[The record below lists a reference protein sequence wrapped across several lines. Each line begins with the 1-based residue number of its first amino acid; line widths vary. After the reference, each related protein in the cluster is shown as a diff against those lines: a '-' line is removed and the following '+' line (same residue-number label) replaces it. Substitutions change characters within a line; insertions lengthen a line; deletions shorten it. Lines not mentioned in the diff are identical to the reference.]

1 MTDHKKIGSFGH
13 STLPAAFQGFD
24 AANWQQMAANLFQ
37 ATQQAQ
43 MLMMDQLVKPG
54 EKPDIDRADPFGA
67 LQSQMDLGAALAR
80 DPAQIGHAMMT
91 LSQGWMNLFQ
101 SMATGTEAPKDRRF
115 SDPEWSANPMFDF
128 MRRAW
133 TLNAEWLEGLVD
145 SVEDKL
151 EPDQFLKAKFFTR
164 QYVDMISPTNMLAT
178 NPAALRAMLET
189 NGQSLVQGFE
199 QLRQDLKRGH
209 GRLQISQSDEE
220 AFVIGEN
227 VATAEGQVIYRN
239 KLIEII
245 HYKPTEKKVY
255 ERPMLIF
262 PPWINKF
269 YILDLQPENS
279 MIRWLLSKGVDT
291 FLVSWRSADAETK
304 HYGWDDYVEHGALAA
319 ISAVTAE
326 TGSEDVNAIGYC
338 IGGTML
344 TTALGHM
351 AKTGDDRVASATYF
365 ASQSDFELA
374 GDLKVF
380 TTDEGVQYLEAI
392 IDAHDNLMPGEL
404 MGETFNWLRPNDLV
418 WRYVVD
424 NYMLGKAPRP
434 FDLLYWNADQTNIP
448 GPTHQAYVKTL
459 YNQNA
464 LAEGKFQVFGEPVS
478 MSDIKTPVFIQA
490 SKSDHICPWHSIYR
504 AARRYGGDVT
514 FTMAGSG
521 HIAGVINPPTSG
533 KYQHWVNPDLPEQPD
548 DWFAHAEEHPGSWWP
563 SWWSWLEPRSGKKVP
578 ATDPQDHGLGSA
590 PGQYVKMR
598 LSDIAAGKKP
608 AGPYSDGTWPHGV
621 TPRPVKVT
629 PPQKVERVSSE
640 PPKPKKKKKKKAAAA
655 SNGPKAKTASKPKS
669 AQKKTAK
676 KANGSAA
683 RGA

>member
-1 MTDHKKIGSFGH
+1 MTDHNKTGPFGH

-24 AANWQQMAANLFQ
+24 AANWQQLAANLFQ

-43 MLMMDQLVKPG
+43 MLMLDQMVKG
-54 EKPDIDRADPFGA
+54 GGTPDVERLDPFGA
-67 LQSQMDLGAALAR
+67 MGSQAELGRALAR
-80 DPAQIGHAMMT
+80 KPAQIGHAMMT

-133 TLNAEWLEGLVD
+133 TLNADWLESLVD
-145 SVEDKL
+145 SVAEEL
-151 EPDQFLKAKFFTR
+151 EPEALLKAKFFTR
-164 QYVDMISPTNMLAT
+164 QFIDMMSPTNMIAT

-199 QLRQDLKRGH
+199 QLRQDLSHGD
-209 GRLQISQSDEE
+209 GRLHISQSDEN
-220 AFVIGEN
+220 AFTIGEN
-227 VATAEGQVIYRN
+227 VATAEGKVIYRN

-245 HYKPTEKKVY
+245 HYKPSEPKVY

-279 MIRWLLSKGVDT
+279 MIRWLLSQGVNT

-326 TGSEDVNAIGYC
+326 SGSKDVNAIGYC

-344 TTALGHM
+344 TTALAHM

-365 ASQSDFELA
+365 ASQADFELA

-380 TTDEGVQYLEAI
+380 TTDEAVSYLDEI
-392 IDAHDNLMPGEL
+392 VDQHDNLMPGEL

-424 NYMLGKAPRP
+424 NYMLGKEPKP

-448 GPTHQAYVKTL
+448 GPTHKTYVKTL

-464 LAEGKFQVFGEPVS
+464 LAEGNFKVFGDQIS
-478 MSDIKTPVFIQA
+478 MGDIETPIYVQA

-504 AARRYGGDVT
+504 AARQYGGDVT

-521 HIAGVINPPTSG
+521 HIAGVINPPNSG
-533 KYQHWVNPDLPEQPD
+533 KYQHWVNPDLPERPD
-548 DWFAHAEEHPGSWWP
+548 DWFAHAEERPGSWWP
-563 SWWSWLEPRSGKKVP
+563 SWWAWLKPRFGKKIDAVE
-578 ATDPQDHGLGSA
+578 PQDHGLGAA

-598 LSDIAAGKKP
+598 LADIAAGKKP
-608 AGPYSDGTWPHGV
+608 AGPYSDGTWPRGV

-629 PPQKVERVSSE
+629 PPQHV
-640 PPKPKKKKKKKAAAA
+640 KPKTKKKKAGTKA
-655 SNGPKAKTASKPKS
+655 KAKTAKAKKS
-669 AQKKTAK
+669 NRSSGK
-676 KANGSAA
+676 KANGSAIDA
-683 RGA
+683 A

>member
-1 MTDHKKIGSFGH
+1 MTDQNKIGPFGH
-13 STLPAAFQGFD
+13 STLPAAFQGFE
-24 AANWQQMAANLFQ
+24 AANWQEMTANLFQ

-43 MLMMDQLVKPG
+43 MLIMDQFGKAMTA
-54 EKPDIDRADPFGA
+54 PDTDRMDPFGA
-67 LQSQMDLGAALAR
+67 MDSQKAIGKALAAN
-80 DPAQIGHAMMT
+80 PSQIGHAMMT

-101 SMATGTEAPKDRRF
+101 SMATGTAAPKDRRF
-115 SDPEWSANPMFDF
+115 ADPEWSANPMFDF

-133 TLNAEWLEGLVD
+133 TLNAEWLESLVD
-145 SVEDKL
+145 SVADDMDTETA
-151 EPDQFLKAKFFTR
+151 LKAKFFTR
-164 QYVDMISPTNMLAT
+164 QFIDMMSPTNMIAT

-189 NGQSLVQGFE
+189 NGQSLVHGFE
-199 QLRQDLKRGH
+199 QMRQDLKRGN
-209 GRLQISQSDEE
+209 GRLQISQSDEG
-220 AFVIGEN
+220 AFTIGEN

-245 HYKPTEKKVY
+245 HYKPTKKKVY
-255 ERPMLIF
+255 ARPMLIF

-279 MIRWLLSKGVDT
+279 MIRWLLSQGVDT

-304 HYGWDDYVEHGALAA
+304 HYSWDDYVEHGALAA

-326 TGSEDVNAIGYC
+326 TGAKDVNAIGYC

-351 AKTGDDRVASATYF
+351 AKTGDERVNSATYF

-380 TTDEGVQYLEAI
+380 TTDEAVSYLDEI
-392 IDAHDNLMPGEL
+392 LDAHGDMMPGGL
-404 MGETFNWLRPNDLV
+404 MGETFNWLRPSDLV

-424 NYMLGKAPRP
+424 NYMLGKEPKP

-448 GPTHQAYVKTL
+448 GPTHRTYVNTL

-464 LAEGKFQVFGEPVS
+464 LAEGKFKVFGEPVS
-478 MSDIKTPVFIQA
+478 MSDIETPIYVQA

-504 AARRYGGDVT
+504 AAREYGGDVT

-521 HIAGVINPPTSG
+521 HIAGVINPPSSG

-548 DWFAHAEEHPGSWWP
+548 DWFAHAEERPGSWWP
-563 SWWSWLEPRSGKKVP
+563 SWWTWLEPRFGKKKDAV
-578 ATDPQDHGLGSA
+578 DPQDHGLGAA

-621 TPRPVKVT
+621 TPKPIKVT
-629 PPQKVERVSSE
+629 PPQQVKS
-640 PPKPKKKKKKKAAAA
+640 KPKKKKKSAKANAKTKSA
-655 SNGPKAKTASKPKS
+655 SKAGPKTRKSKTAS
-669 AQKKTAK
+669 TRRTG

-683 RGA
+683 EV